1 MICRPSI
8 AELSSL
14 SWSSDK
20 QNVGTSSQTVQR
32 TASLYVKG
40 EQAVRLEVQEGPGV
54 LRLVVYGPGD
64 AYRTFD
70 FPDDRSLTKYQST
83 YERGLLDS
91 GFQLQA
97 IAERRSGADR
107 RVRRRGD
114 TDRRR

>member
-1 MICRPSI
+1 
-8 AELSSL
+8 L

-20 QNVGTSSQTVQR
+20 QNVGTSNQTVQR
-32 TASLYVKG
+32 TASLYVKSD
-40 EQAVRLEVQEGPGV
+40 QAVRLEVQEGPGL
-54 LRLVVYGPGD
+54 LRLVVFGPGD

-70 FPDDRSLTKYQST
+70 FPDDTSLMEYQSM

-107 RVRRRGD
+107 RVKRRGD
-114 TDRRR
+114 SDRRR